1 MAKTIIVGGG
11 ISGLTAAYYL
21 QKAGKD
27 YCILESTDRIGGR
40 VKTDHLEGYNLD
52 HGFQVF
58 LTAYPEA
65 KQVLDYSKLN
75 LKAFDPGAILLRKE
89 GKIDYIGDPLRQF
102 SSLIP
107 TLSTNAASLTDKL
120 KILKLKQQLRKK
132 TIEEI
137 FSNQDLPTKKVLRDE
152 YGFSATMI
160 SDFLQPFYAG
170 IFLESQLSTSRK
182 MFDFVFKMF
191 SEGQATIPALGMEEI
206 PKQIASHLNPS
217 KIKYHSKVS
226 HIEGKTVYLE
236 NQEKIFADHILIATN
251 ALGISSKYTKTIKEY
266 HSTTNIYFSSDTQP
280 FKRNAIALNGNP
292 NHLVNNLV
300 CLSKNA
306 SSYSQ
311 KDELISV
318 SLKKPI
324 QPNGSNG
331 IEAVKSELSQWIPT
345 AENWNHVKTYQ
356 IEYAL
361 PNQDK
366 INNDTIITVNPNTTI
381 IGDHVMNG
389 SINAAMKSG
398 RLGAERVISLL

>member
-21 QKAGKD
+21 EKAGKD
-27 YCILESTDRIGGR
+27 YCVLESTDRIGGR
-40 VKTDHLEGYNLD
+40 VKTDQLDGYNLD

-65 KQVLDYSKLN
+65 KRILDYSKLN

-89 GKIDYIGDPLRQF
+89 SKIDYIGDPLRQL
-102 SSLIP
+102 SSLVS
-107 TLSTNAASLTDKL
+107 TLTTNAASISDKL
-120 KILKLKQQLRKK
+120 KILKLKQQLKKK
-132 TIEEI
+132 TIDEI
-137 FSNQDLPTKKVLRDE
+137 FSNQDLSTKKVLRDE
-152 YGFSATMI
+152 YGFSGTMI
-160 SDFLQPFYAG
+160 SEFLQPFYAG

-206 PKQIASHLNPS
+206 PKQIASHLNPN
-217 KIKYHSKVS
+217 KIKCNTKVS
-226 HIEGKTVYLE
+226 QIEGKTVYLE
-236 NQEKIFADHILIATN
+236 NQEKILADHILLATN
-251 ALGISSKYTKTIKEY
+251 ALGISSQYTETNQEY
-266 HSTTNIYFSSDTQP
+266 HSTTNLYFSSKTQP

-306 SSYSQ
+306 ISYSQ

-318 SLKKPI
+318 SLKKSF
-324 QPNGSNG
+324 QPNDSNG
-331 IEAVKSELSQWIPT
+331 IEKVKSELSQWIPN
-345 AENWNHVKTYQ
+345 AKAWNHVKTYR
-356 IEYAL
+356 IKYAL
-361 PNQDK
+361 PNQDT
-366 INNDTIITVNPNTTI
+366 INNDNIVAVDSNTTV